1 MSIRKKEKILF
12 LPALCILILYI
23 FTQHF
28 VVGSG
33 LEKTATALAGF
44 LALACFARGWRLADH
59 PAVSIWRSVLWSLL
73 GAAIPFLAAGVV
85 LYQDPDFLFSLYE
98 EVFLPILSLL
108 CLFLVVLALLLF
120 LGKKEPQKKTLW
132 YGWLLWLGAAHL
144 FLAFTGSIWSWDT
157 AFFWFWIPLVLVGL
171 PFLLPALYRGLKRLF
186 PRPGVLPAVMYFL
199 ISALLYGLTT
209 DVFYGFVHGMSVA
222 DPVVGLYQIVLCI
235 LVFRLENKADPVT
248 SRPVA
253 AALSAA
259 YGLGCGAVTFFT
271 GERLREIV
279 FHLGGPAVLI
289 SRTTREDW
297 LGYHATAVLSFLRGD
312 LRIMDAAFAGTQN
325 NYYQWFAYAYSALFP
340 WLVWILAAMVVL
352 AVAELVLLARSKPNG
367 PPLERC
373 KQYLVLGISL
383 RLVLAA
389 FCVVGMFGNFRMDFP
404 FTGAAVLDF
413 LYLGVYLRAVR
424 QSRAG

>member
-1 MSIRKKEKILF
+1 MSIRKEERILF

-23 FTQHF
+23 FIQHF

-73 GAAIPFLAAGVV
+73 GAAIPFLAAGFV

-108 CLFLVVLALLLF
+108 CLFLVVLALLVF
-120 LGKKEPQKKTLW
+120 FGKKEPQKKTLW

-144 FLAFTGSIWSWDT
+144 FLASTGSIWSWDT
-157 AFFWFWIPLVLVGL
+157 AFFWFWNPLVLMGL

-186 PRPGVLPAVMYFL
+186 PHSGALLAVIYFL

-222 DPVVGLYQIVLCI
+222 DPIVGLYQSVLC
-235 LVFRLENKADPVT
+235 VFVFLLENKADPMT
-248 SRPVA
+248 SQPMTAV
-253 AALSAA
+253 LSAV

-279 FHLGGPAVLI
+279 FHLGGPALGI
-289 SRTTREDW
+289 SETVRQDW
-297 LGYHATAVLSFLRGD
+297 LGYHATAALSFFKGD
-312 LRIMDAAFAGTQN
+312 MGIMDAAFAGTQN
-325 NYYQWFAYAYSALFP
+325 NYYQWFAYAYSSLFS

-352 AVAELVLLARSKPNG
+352 AVAELVLLARSRPSSS
-367 PPLERC
+367 PLERC

-383 RLVLAA
+383 RLILAA

-404 FTGAAVLDF
+404 FTGSAVLDF
-413 LYLGVYLRAVR
+413 LYLGGYLRAIR
-424 QSRAG
+424 QNCTG